1 MNENNITVV
10 AKTAEAQDI
19 IGLDL
24 LDLLAVLLLKWKR
37 ILAVVLI
44 GAILGFGLAQ
54 MRGNSSS
61 DTEKTVEEAIEEAR
75 GQLSED
81 KAVAVEQLFFQYV
94 NYLELQKE
102 MRSYYSSFAASDV
115 SSENTVQMRSEYYIT
130 SSIRNLDTV
139 FIKMA
144 VTEADYQAMREI
156 APDQEAGAAIYNR
169 ISFTT
174 VYNENSISRQNTV
187 NLPIQEGEKNAYL
200 INVEL
205 YGNSEEQCRKMMNV
219 VEAAFKREAE
229 ELKRLDPEIELEALG
244 IQFNY
249 NVAGYVQKLRKQNID
264 NMTTAESEMNNL
276 TNKVGKM
283 SAEEKKYFELLQQQY
298 EGTYTT
304 AKHQVAW
311 KRYIVI
317 GAFLGAMISV
327 GVVILRYMWDG
338 KVKSA
343 YELEQNGKLLSRV
356 FIKGKKNLFGR
367 WAAGLIH
374 ADDTDPAVKADMLA
388 TDVGILMEK
397 NGKNAV
403 MLLCSQEDSDAVGF
417 AEQVK
422 VRLQEKNGGLKVCI
436 GNPAHS
442 VDELEMAA
450 QADMGVLF
458 AEMKISRRS
467 VLREW
472 RQICE
477 RYKLPLAGSVAVQR
491 CW

>member
-10 AKTAEAQDI
+10 AKTAETQDV

-24 LDLLAVLLLKWKR
+24 VDMLAVLLLKWKR

-102 MRSYYSSFAASDV
+102 MRSYYSTFVVSDV

-219 VEAAFKREAE
+219 VEA
-229 ELKRLDPEIELEALG
+229 
-244 IQFNY
+244 
-249 NVAGYVQKLRKQNID
+249 
-264 NMTTAESEMNNL
+264 
-276 TNKVGKM
+276 
-283 SAEEKKYFELLQQQY
+283 
-298 EGTYTT
+298 
-304 AKHQVAW
+304 
-311 KRYIVI
+311 
-317 GAFLGAMISV
+317 
-327 GVVILRYMWDG
+327 
-338 KVKSA
+338 
-343 YELEQNGKLLSRV
+343 
-356 FIKGKKNLFGR
+356 
-367 WAAGLIH
+367 
-374 ADDTDPAVKADMLA
+374 
-388 TDVGILMEK
+388 
-397 NGKNAV
+397 
-403 MLLCSQEDSDAVGF
+403 
-417 AEQVK
+417 
-422 VRLQEKNGGLKVCI
+422 
-436 GNPAHS
+436 
-442 VDELEMAA
+442 
-450 QADMGVLF
+450 
-458 AEMKISRRS
+458 
-467 VLREW
+467 
-472 RQICE
+472 
-477 RYKLPLAGSVAVQR
+477 
-491 CW
+491 